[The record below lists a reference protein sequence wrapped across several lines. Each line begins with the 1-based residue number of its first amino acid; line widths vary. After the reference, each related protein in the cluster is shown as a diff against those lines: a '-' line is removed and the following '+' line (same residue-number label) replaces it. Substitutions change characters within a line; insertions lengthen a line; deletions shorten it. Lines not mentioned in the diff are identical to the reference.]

1 MVYSKG
7 AKLKK
12 IRLEMGLSLDEVHKK
27 TKIHPKIL
35 KAMEGDGLTDLSQ
48 VYLKSFLKIYCNFL
62 GVEPEEFVADFKK
75 PESGIK
81 KSAIV
86 KASAEKAVNPVAFLR
101 SAGTKLAVLRFINKK
116 TAILAGF
123 ILAGVFLLWSI
134 FSLGKFIVSKISGAF
149 GGRQSAG
156 ISEEVLPAESAVKP
170 AAENKQGSGIRLIIR
185 AKDNCWIQLK
195 ADGRVVFQR
204 VLEKG
209 RHETWQAKREMVLS
223 LGNAGGVELEV
234 NGQLFSNLGRK
245 GQVRKNIVIT
255 KEGLKIPR

>member
-35 KAMEGDGLTDLSQ
+35 KAMEGDGLTDLSP
-48 VYLKSFLKIYCNFL
+48 VYLKSFLKIYCHFL
-62 GVEPEEFVADFKK
+62 GVGPEEFIADFKN

-86 KASAEKAVNPVAFLR
+86 KASADRAANPVAFLKN
-101 SAGTKLAVLRFINKK
+101 AGTKLAISRFINKK

-123 ILAGVFLLWSI
+123 ALAGVFLLWSV
-134 FSLGKFIVSKISGAF
+134 FSLGRFIVSKVSGVF
-149 GGRQSAG
+149 SSRQ
-156 ISEEVLPAESAVKP
+156 
-170 AAENKQGSGIRLIIR
+170 ENVSVPEAPSKKVSQPDVEGKQVSGIRLIVR
-185 AKDNCWIQLK
+185 AKDNCWVQLK
-195 ADGRVVFQR
+195 SDGRVVFQR

-209 RHETWQAKREMVLS
+209 RHEVWQAKKEMVLS

-234 NGQLFSNLGRK
+234 NGQLFSNLGKK
-245 GQVRKNIVIT
+245 GQVRKNIIIT
-255 KEGLKIPR
+255 REGLKIPR